1 MSAQSAF
8 FSASAAFSAF
18 CLARYA
24 WYFFSVPRSMSPA
37 RVRRSQRG
45 LGDQG
50 ELDRERTERLERARV
65 GEGGDAQ

>member
-1 MSAQSAF
+1 VSAQSAF

-37 RVRRSQRG
+37 RVRRS
-45 LGDQG
+45 
-50 ELDRERTERLERARV
+50 
-65 GEGGDAQ
+65 